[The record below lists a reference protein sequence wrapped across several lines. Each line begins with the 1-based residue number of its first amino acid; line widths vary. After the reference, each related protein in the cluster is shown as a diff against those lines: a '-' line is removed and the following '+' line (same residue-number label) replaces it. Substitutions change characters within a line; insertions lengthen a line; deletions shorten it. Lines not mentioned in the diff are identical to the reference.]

1 MAAVDR
7 TYVHLLSQCSISF
20 QHRSVGPSLLL
31 LDLAAVILSPVR
43 TPSSMIRGAN
53 HWRSWPAHSAAAGNH
68 CTAIGLRQSLHGFSS
83 TGENST
89 ARQVLD
95 YLRVAPCA
103 APHPSPHVLSP
114 HHTDRHPSPR
124 KSRPYR

>member
-7 TYVHLLSQCSISF
+7 TYVHLLSQCSIF
-20 QHRSVGPSLLL
+20 LQQRNGELRLL

-53 HWRSWPAHSAAAGNH
+53 HWRNWLAHSAAAGNH
-68 CTAIGLRQSLHGFSS
+68 CTAIDLRQSLHGFSS

-95 YLRVAPCA
+95 YLRVAPCV
-103 APHPSPHVLSP
+103 APHRSPHVLFP
-114 HHTDRHPSPR
+114 HHTDRHPFPR